1 MSNLNGSM
9 ARSFKDIFHLG
20 VGHFQKIHKE
30 EKEVTIVEV
39 VRMSNYFPSF
49 VIDVKNQALLEEIV
63 KRIFNSSF
71 IVFIRIKF

>member
-1 MSNLNGSM
+1 M
-9 ARSFKDIFHLG
+9 ARSFKDIFRLG
-20 VGHFQKIHKE
+20 VGHFQEIHKE

-49 VIDVKNQALLEEIV
+49 VIDAKNQALLEEIV

-71 IVFIRIKF
+71 IVFIRIKV